1 MDTIDLATADWT
13 LSGWRQNEWALDAT
27 TESTTRRSP
36 DIGPVTCRV
45 PGSVR
50 GALVA
55 AGIVPDPLTAA
66 DSRAS
71 EFIENRHWFLRT
83 RLPSELPPG
92 EVSLELGGLDGPGQ
106 VLLGGRVV
114 AEVDNSHLSLAIP
127 LGQAAQVAGAELT
140 IAFLTPPDGLG
151 QIGRTDEIR
160 FFKPRF
166 YYGWD
171 WVPRIVQF
179 GVLRYARLTVS
190 TGPRLDSLTVR
201 TAVRPQNSDVL
212 VGWTPIETGHHTVRV
227 TVRLHGIT
235 VSRATFPAKSGVGRV
250 VVPEPELWEVASRTD
265 SPTCYRVC
273 VDLLD
278 SAGARI
284 DSTVRQVGFRRM
296 EWLPNPGAPAAA
308 EPWLARLNGVP
319 LFLQGVNWVPV
330 RPDFA
335 DVGVAELRR
344 RLETY
349 RDLGGTILRVWGGA
363 TIEDDAFYDLCDE
376 LGLLVWQE
384 LPLSSSGLNN
394 TPPDDPRFVAE
405 LARVA
410 GQWVRRLCSH
420 PSVVIWSGGNEL
432 AAGDEPP
439 GTPLDFDHPA
449 LAAALAAI
457 RAVDP
462 EVRVIPTSPS
472 GPRYVADPAEF
483 GLGLHHDVHGPWA
496 HTGPV
501 TDWESYWAADDALF
515 RSEVGIA
522 GASPLDLLQRH
533 GLADDP
539 AGEAGWRH
547 SSVWWVQDGMP
558 EAAELP
564 EWVEASQRRQ
574 ADLLG
579 IAAAESKARFPACG
593 GFIVW
598 LGHDTFPCAVSLALL
613 DADGRPKPAAFAL
626 ARVFSTDPAD
636 LRTGH

>member
-1 MDTIDLATADWT
+1 MNTVDLSTAGWT
-13 LSGWRQNEWALDAT
+13 LSGWRQNEWALDAVT
-27 TESTTRRSP
+27 GSITRGSP
-36 DIGPVTCRV
+36 DIGPVPGRV

-83 RLPSELPPG
+83 RLASELPPG

-106 VLLGGRVV
+106 VLLDGRVV
-114 AEVDNSHLSLAIP
+114 AEVDNSHLSLVIP
-127 LGQAAQVAGAELT
+127 LGESAEVAGAELA
-140 IAFLTPPDGLG
+140 IAFLTPPDCLG
-151 QIGRTDEIR
+151 QTGRTDAIR
-160 FFKPRF
+160 SFKPRF

-179 GVLRYARLTVS
+179 GVLRYARLTIS
-190 TGPRLDSLTVR
+190 TGPRLRSLTVR
-201 TAVRPQNSDVL
+201 TTVQPGNSDVI
-212 VGWTPIETGHHTVRV
+212 VGWTPVETGHHTVRV
-227 TVRLHGIT
+227 TVSIA
-235 VSRATFPAKSGVGRV
+235 ATTMLQADFPAKSGAGRV
-250 VVPEPELWEVASRTD
+250 TVPAPKLWEVASRTA
-265 SPTCYRVC
+265 SPTRYRVF

-278 SAGARI
+278 SAGARV
-284 DSTVRQVGFRRM
+284 DHMVRQVGFRRM
-296 EWLPNPGAPAAA
+296 EWLPNPGAPAEA
-308 EPWLARLNGVP
+308 EPWLAHLNGAP

-349 RDLGGTILRVWGGA
+349 RDLGVTILRVWGGA
-363 TIEDDAFYDLCDE
+363 TIEDDAFYDLCDD

-394 TPPDDPRFVAE
+394 TPPDDPDFVTE
-405 LARVA
+405 LARIA
-410 GQWVRRLCSH
+410 DQWVRRLCSH

-432 AAGDEPP
+432 TAGDEPP

-449 LAAALAAI
+449 LAAVLTAI
-457 RAVDP
+457 RHVDP

-472 GPRYVADPAEF
+472 GPRFIADQAEF
-483 GLGLHHDVHGPWA
+483 GLGVHHDVHGPWT

-501 TDWESYWAADDALF
+501 SNWEAYWTADDALI

-522 GASPLDLLQRH
+522 GASPLDLLQRR

-539 AGEAGWRH
+539 AGVAGWRH
-547 SSVWWVQDGMP
+547 SSAWWVQDGLP

-564 EWVEASQRRQ
+564 DWVEASQRRQ
-574 ADLLG
+574 ADLLE
-579 IAAAESKARFPACG
+579 IAAAASKARFPGCG

-598 LGHDTFPCAVSLALL
+598 LGHDTFPCAVSLSLL
-613 DADGRPKPAAFAL
+613 DADGRPKPAALAL
-626 ARVFSTDPAD
+626 ARVFTADPAD
-636 LRTGH
+636 LRTGP